1 MSCFL
6 NTLEPFQIWLASLIG
21 QENTINIASD
31 DRGEERREM
40 EGEREGKRNGAIIKE
55 YWNQSGFKW
64 SHWKEENY

>member
-31 DRGEERREM
+31 DRGGERREM

-55 YWNQSGFKW
+55 YWN
-64 SHWKEENY
+64 